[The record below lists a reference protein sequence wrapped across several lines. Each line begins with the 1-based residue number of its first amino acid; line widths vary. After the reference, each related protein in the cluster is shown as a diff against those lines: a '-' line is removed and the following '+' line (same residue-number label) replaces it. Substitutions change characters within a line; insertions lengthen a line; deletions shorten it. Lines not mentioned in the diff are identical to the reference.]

1 MDIDVS
7 ESTDTITYTASVE
20 LDGETYTNEKT
31 VERTYSVTVENGSI
45 TSGQKDSYRYGDKII
60 VTAGPAP
67 EGKAFAGWYI
77 GEDLVSTSEV
87 YGRSVDRDLELVAR
101 YDDQPVVVRPT
112 VTASNTQRT
121 ASGDGYKTT
130 LTVSWSVPKGYT
142 MVEAGIYRA
151 YANNQPSQAT
161 LVSKGSKKASTL
173 KKANGV
179 YNLNITIGA
188 SKKDYG
194 LYYVGY
200 VTYKNARGETL
211 TEYSTI
217 GCSAPVE

>member
-1 MDIDVS
+1 M
-7 ESTDTITYTASVE
+7 
-20 LDGETYTNEKT
+20 
-31 VERTYSVTVENGSI
+31 
-45 TSGQKDSYRYGDKII
+45 
-60 VTAGPAP
+60 
-67 EGKAFAGWYI
+67 
-77 GEDLVSTSEV
+77 
-87 YGRSVDRDLELVAR
+87 
-101 YDDQPVVVRPT
+101 VVRPT

-188 SKKDYG
+188 SKKDISR
-194 LYYVGY
+194 VF
-200 VTYKNARGETL
+200 NAETL
-211 TEYSTI
+211 IIGFVAGALGIGTTLLLNLPVNALIKSLSGISNVSRLPLNGAVILVIISMALTLIAGLIPSGLAAKKDPVVALRTE
-217 GCSAPVE
+217 